1 MWLLVTI
8 WGFMPEHVVSQR
20 YKEQEEKGVADV
32 QPLWDDINNV
42 PWEFVVFD
50 EAHELK
56 NSVAQLYNTLKTL
69 ECRKR

>member
-1 MWLLVTI
+1 V
-8 WGFMPEHVVSQR
+8 
-20 YKEQEEKGVADV
+20 KDV

-56 NSVAQLYNTLKTL
+56 NSGAQIYNTLKTL
-69 ECRKR
+69 ECRKRYILYAFLGREQFSLLQLCAMDTR